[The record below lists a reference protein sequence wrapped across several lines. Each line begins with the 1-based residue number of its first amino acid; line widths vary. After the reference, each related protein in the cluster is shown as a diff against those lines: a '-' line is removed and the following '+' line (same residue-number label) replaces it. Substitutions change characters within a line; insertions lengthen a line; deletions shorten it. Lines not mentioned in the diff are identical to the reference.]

1 MRGKSLEILEKG
13 VAELGIRLDEEQKS
27 QFALYLQELKEWNK
41 KINLTA
47 IKDDRGIIVKHFLD
61 SLSCLK
67 AEKIKRGLFLV
78 DLGSGAGFPGLPLK
92 IVSPSLRV
100 TLVESSK
107 KKIQFLSWT
116 IKKLGLMD
124 VVVVCDRVEKFGRE
138 EAARESYDLAV
149 ARAVG
154 SLSTLAEYAL
164 PLLKLGGYFIA
175 QKSRTAKEEITQ
187 AEPAIQILGGRIEK
201 IIPVKVPFLEAAR
214 HLILMKKIH
223 FTPKEYP
230 RRVGMPSKRPLGLP
244 IKSEK
249 DFCFPPRR

>member
-67 AEKIKRGLFLV
+67 AEKIKRGSFLV

-92 IVSPSLRV
+92 IVSPSLQV

-124 VVVVCDRVEKFGRE
+124 VVVVCERAEEFGRKE
-138 EAARESYDLAV
+138 LARESCDLVV
-149 ARAVG
+149 ARAVAP
-154 SLSTLAEYAL
+154 LSILAEYAL
-164 PLLKLGGYFIA
+164 PLLKIGGYFIA
-175 QKSRTAKEEITQ
+175 QKSKVSKEEVTQ
-187 AEPAIQILGGRIEK
+187 AESAIQILGGQIEK
-201 IIPVKVPFLEAAR
+201 IMPTKVPFLEAVR
-214 HLILMKKIH
+214 HLVLIKKIH
-223 FTPKEYP
+223 FTPVKYP
-230 RRVGMPSKRPLGLP
+230 RRVGVPLKRPLGLP
-244 IKSEK
+244 K
-249 DFCFPPRR
+249 